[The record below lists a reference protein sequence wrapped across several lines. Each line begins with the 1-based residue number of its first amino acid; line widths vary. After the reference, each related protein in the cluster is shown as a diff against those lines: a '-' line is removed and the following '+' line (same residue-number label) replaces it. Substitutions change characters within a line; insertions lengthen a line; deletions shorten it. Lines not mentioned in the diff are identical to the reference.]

1 MYRLDELA
9 AGCDEDDVAAFLNDT
24 IFPNPKS
31 DPTYGPDTGLVSTSG
46 ALISQH
52 LIPIDLTS
60 PYRVTQPKPDK
71 LYGYSGNASRAF
83 TQPQLLAQTTI
94 HPRIPRYPAATSQG
108 LRFPFFAIEFK
119 AAGGI
124 RGDLWVATNQCA
136 GDSSAC
142 LNAVYQLNTLLPE
155 HPGVQRVDNLSYS
168 IAVDNNAAQL
178 YISWKEDDLNYYL
191 QRVDAFLLSSPEH
204 FKNFRKQV
212 RNILDWGNGARL
224 KQIKDA
230 LDIILKENRMRDF
243 EAAKSRQPPS
253 DGSATSSGKRRKPS
267 SRRNSSRSD
276 SVQGQS
282 GETSEPYWDED
293 DRPRQD
299 TYEEPSVPP
308 GTGDHTTSQD
318 EGFALADYLPEDDQ
332 QDRDEGLAAAEY
344 VPEDQQDDEGLAQ
357 YLV

>member
-1 MYRLDELA
+1 MYRQNNLEFNYIYVQHPASRFPNAVSSHINETLRAERDSPELSSDDLKQAMYRLDELA

-83 TQPQLLAQTTI
+83 KQPQLLAQTTI

-124 RGDLWVATNQCA
+124 WGDLWVATNQCA
-136 GDSSAC
+136 GDSSTC

-155 HPGVQRVDNLSYS
+155 HLGVQRVDNLSYS
-168 IAVDNNAAQL
+168 IAVDNNAA
-178 YISWKEDDLNYYL
+178 
-191 QRVDAFLLSSPEH
+191 
-204 FKNFRKQV
+204 
-212 RNILDWGNGARL
+212 
-224 KQIKDA
+224 
-230 LDIILKENRMRDF
+230 
-243 EAAKSRQPPS
+243 
-253 DGSATSSGKRRKPS
+253 
-267 SRRNSSRSD
+267 
-276 SVQGQS
+276 
-282 GETSEPYWDED
+282 
-293 DRPRQD
+293 
-299 TYEEPSVPP
+299 
-308 GTGDHTTSQD
+308 
-318 EGFALADYLPEDDQ
+318 
-332 QDRDEGLAAAEY
+332 
-344 VPEDQQDDEGLAQ
+344 
-357 YLV
+357 